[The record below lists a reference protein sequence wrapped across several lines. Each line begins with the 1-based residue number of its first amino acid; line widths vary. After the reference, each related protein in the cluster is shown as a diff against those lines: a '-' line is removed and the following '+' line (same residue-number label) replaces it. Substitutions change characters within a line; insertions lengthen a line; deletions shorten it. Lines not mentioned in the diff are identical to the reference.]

1 MPTYTYECER
11 CGHRFDVFHLTLGSP
26 LSDLFCPE
34 CGCLDFKRI
43 IGAPSFKLRLF
54 TQELREMGVLDPPSP
69 TDPNFEDY
77 ER

>member
-1 MPTYTYECER
+1 MPTYTYECEK
-11 CGHRFDVFHLTLGSP
+11 CFHRFDIFQLKPGP
-26 LSDLFCPE
+26 PPEGCPE
-34 CGCLDFKRI
+34 CDWTEVKRK
-43 IGAPSFKLRLF
+43 IGAPAFKLRLF

>member
-1 MPTYTYECER
+1 MPTYTYECQR
-11 CGHRFDVFHLTLGSP
+11 CEHRFDILHLDGEQVP
-26 LSDLFCPE
+26 VCPKCSE
-34 CGCLDFKRI
+34 PAVKRI
-43 IGAPSFKLRLF
+43 IGAPTFRLKLF